1 MDLVGLWENRHLFG
15 LGFLFTLRLTVLTVV
30 SSTVLGLL
38 VALIRI
44 SRLPVLS
51 QLVRV
56 YLEVFRGSPLL
67 IQILFVYFGAAFLSR
82 TGGLSV
88 LAAVTIALTL
98 YQGAY
103 VSEVFRA
110 GFESVPPG
118 QREAARALGLS
129 RFSTTVDVITPQTF
143 TVVLGPLFGQYI
155 SLVKST
161 ALASVIGYA
170 DLVRQAQG
178 IIDRIGSPFLV
189 YGVVA
194 LLYFVISFPMSLGA
208 RHFENRT
215 LRKGSVPA

>member
-1 MDLVGLWENRHLFG
+1 MNLDALWESRRLFE
-15 LGFLFTLRLTVLTVV
+15 LGFLFTLRLTVITVV
-30 SSTVLGLL
+30 TSTVLGLL
-38 VALIRI
+38 VALVRI
-44 SRLPVLS
+44 SRVPVLS
-51 QLVRV
+51 QLMRV

-67 IQILFVYFGAAFLSR
+67 IQILFVYFGAAFLS
-82 TGGLSV
+82 TSGGLSV
-88 LAAVTIALTL
+88 LTAVTIALTL

-103 VSEVFRA
+103 ISEVFRA

-118 QREAARALGLS
+118 QREAARALGMS
-129 RFSTTVDVITPQTF
+129 RFAIMVDVITPQTF
-143 TVVLGPLFGQYI
+143 TVVLAPLFGQYI

-189 YGVVA
+189 YSVVA

-208 RHFENRT
+208 RYFETRT
-215 LRKGSVPA
+215 SRRGPVTA

>member
-1 MDLVGLWENRHLFG
+1 MDLLGLWENRQLFW

-30 SSTVLGLL
+30 SSTLLGLL
-38 VALIRI
+38 VALLRI
-44 SRLPVLS
+44 SRVPVLS
-51 QLVRV
+51 QLMRV
-56 YLEVFRGSPLL
+56 YLEIFRGSPLL

-103 VSEVFRA
+103 ISEVFRA

-129 RFSTTVDVITPQTF
+129 RFSVTVDVVTPQTF
-143 TVVLGPLFGQYI
+143 TVVLAPLFGQYI
-155 SLVKST
+155 GLVKST

-215 LRKGSVPA
+215 LQKGSVAT